1 MASLKIRTL
10 DEGDFQGKRVLLRV
24 DINSPVDRRTRRIT
38 NDTRIRKSIAT
49 IRELSDKGAK
59 LVIMAHQGDTTD
71 YASLISLREHAEALS
86 EALGTKVG
94 FIEDLAGP
102 AAVAR
107 IESLNAGEI
116 LLLDNLRYFTEE
128 VSTFED
134 SCRLSPDQMKEVYL
148 VRRLASLFDCYVNDA
163 FSAAHRS
170 APSMVAFQE
179 LLPSYGGRLL
189 IEELTALQAI
199 TDNAQRPCVYLL
211 GGSRAG
217 DAFGMI
223 ERVLSENRAD
233 RILTGGLVGQIF
245 LMAGGT
251 RLGDRSEQLISEKG
265 YDRYVERA
273 EGYLSQYESK
283 ILRPVDVAFATEGK
297 RTECPVGELPVE
309 ELLFDV
315 GSRTISLYS
324 STISQARTVFMNGP
338 LGVYEEE
345 ISSKGTCAI
354 CKAVENAE
362 GFTVIGGGDT
372 VTCFTRYTDLSKISY
387 TSTAGGAL
395 IRYLSGTELP
405 LLSALERAY
414 NRFQYRR

>member
-1 MASLKIRTL
+1 MVQLRIRTL
-10 DEGDFQGKRVLLRV
+10 EEGEFEGRRVLLRV
-24 DINSPVDRRTRRIT
+24 DINSPIDIRTKRIT
-38 NDTRIRKSIAT
+38 NDSRILKSIPT

-71 YASLISLREHAEALS
+71 YASLISLREHAEKLS
-86 EALGTKVG
+86 EALGKKVE

-107 IESLNAGEI
+107 IESLKPGQI

-134 SCRLSPDQMKEVYL
+134 SCRLSPEQMAGVYL

-170 APSMVAFQE
+170 CPSMVAFQQ

-199 TDNAQRPCVYLL
+199 TDKAQRPCVYLL

-233 RILTGGLVGQIF
+233 SILTGGLVGQIF

-251 RLGDRSEQLISEKG
+251 RLGTPSEQLIREKG
-265 YDRYVERA
+265 YDKYVEKA
-273 EGYLSQYESK
+273 EGYLSQYGSK
-283 ILRPVDVAFATEGK
+283 ILRPADVAFAVQGK
-297 RTECPVGELPVE
+297 RTECPVEELPVE

-315 GSRTISLYS
+315 GSETISLYS

-338 LGVYEEE
+338 PGVYEEE
-345 ISSKGTCAI
+345 ISGKGTRGI
-354 CKAVENAE
+354 CKAVENAP

-372 VTCFTRYTDLSKISY
+372 VSCFTRYADLSKISY
-387 TSTAGGAL
+387 VSTAGGAL

-405 LLSALERAY
+405 LLSALESSSIIR
-414 NRFQYRR
+414 